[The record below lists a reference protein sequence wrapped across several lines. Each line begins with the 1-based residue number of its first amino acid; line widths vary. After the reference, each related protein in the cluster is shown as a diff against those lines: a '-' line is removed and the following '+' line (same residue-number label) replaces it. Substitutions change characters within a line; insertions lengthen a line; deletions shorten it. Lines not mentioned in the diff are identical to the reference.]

1 MTSWFGSTGGAG
13 RTFVMRLTVLVFVAP
28 LAACD
33 QAAEAPAN
41 AVSAPPPAVTLPAL
55 RPTEVTPG
63 FSFNGRVIAVDE
75 VQLRARVSGFLEQRL
90 FEEGQVSHCFSA
102 SVVVT

>member
-1 MTSWFGSTGGAG
+1 MTSWFGPVARTGC
-13 RTFVMRLTVLVFVAP
+13 VLPMRAVLVFAAP

-41 AVSAPPPAVTLPAL
+41 AASAPPPAVTVISLQSI
-55 RPTEVTPG
+55 EFTPG
-63 FSFNGRVIAVDE
+63 FSFNGRVVAIDE
-75 VQLRARVSGFLEQRL
+75 VQLRARVTGFLEQRL